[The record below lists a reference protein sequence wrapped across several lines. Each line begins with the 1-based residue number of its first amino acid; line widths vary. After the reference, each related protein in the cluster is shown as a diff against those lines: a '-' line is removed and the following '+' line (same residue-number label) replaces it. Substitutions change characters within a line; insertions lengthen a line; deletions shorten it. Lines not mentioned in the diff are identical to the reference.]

1 MGPLLIRDVRPWG
14 GAATDLFIDDGVI
27 RSAEGSGHG
36 DATVVEGVVEGRGRI
51 ILPSFSDTHV
61 HLDSTRL
68 GLPFR
73 PHTAASGS
81 VSDQVANDRA
91 HWRDAGADVAERA
104 TYTVGAAVVR
114 GMTRARSFAQ
124 VDEHCGLDRLAG
136 VCAAREA
143 LADRAD
149 IEIVAFPQAGILREG
164 DITGLLEAALDNG
177 ADLIGGIDPCAL
189 DGDPAAHLDVV
200 FGLADRRGVDVD
212 IHLHEPGQ
220 TGRRTMRMILDR
232 VRALDLRHRVT
243 VSHAFCLADL
253 PDAELAPLL
262 DELAELDVAVTTIA
276 PGGRRPLPLTEM
288 LSRGI
293 RVGLGQDGQ
302 RDYWSPYG
310 SSDMLE
316 RAWLLAYSNN
326 FRHDRLVE
334 TVAGVATLGGRHVM
348 DGRPQGPSAGG
359 GGVAP
364 GDPADLVIVPGDSVT
379 AAVMDRSRDRTVIHA
394 GTVVADD
401 GRLTGADPLAGTV
414 FEGRLTDR
422 DATPGAA
429 RAERR

>member
-1 MGPLLIRDVRPWG
+1 MSPLLVRDVRPWG
-14 GAATDLFIDDGVI
+14 GVATDLFIDGGVI
-27 RSAEGSGHG
+27 RSGEHDVNGR
-36 DATVVEGVVEGRGRI
+36 VQVVEGRGRI
-51 ILPSFSDTHV
+51 VLPSFSDVHV

-73 PHTAASGS
+73 PHSAVSGS

-91 HWRDAGADVAERA
+91 HWRGAGAGVEERA
-104 TYTVGAAVVR
+104 TYTLGAAMVR
-114 GMTRARSFAQ
+114 GVTRARSFAQ
-124 VDEHCGLDRLAG
+124 VDTDCGLERLAG

-143 LADRAD
+143 LADRVD

-164 DITGLLEAALDNG
+164 GVTGLLGAALDNG
-177 ADLIGGIDPCAL
+177 ADLVGGIDPSVL
-189 DGDPAAHLDVV
+189 DGDPDAHLDIV
-200 FGLADRRGVDVD
+200 FNLADRRGVDVD

-220 TGRRTMRMILDR
+220 TGKRTLRMILDR
-232 VRALDLRHRVT
+232 VRALDYRHRVT

-253 PDAELAPLL
+253 PDAELFPLL
-262 DELAELDVAVTTIA
+262 DQLAELDVAVTTIA

-326 FRHDRLVE
+326 FRHDQLVE
-334 TVAGVATLGGRHVM
+334 SATETATLGGRYVM
-348 DGRPQGPSAGG
+348 NGRPQGPADAGR
-359 GGVAP
+359 GVGC
-364 GDPADLVIVPGDSVT
+364 GDPADLVLLAGETVT
-379 AAVMDRSRDRTVIHA
+379 AAVMDRGQDRTVIRA
-394 GTVVADD
+394 GSVIADN
-401 GRLTGADPLAGTV
+401 GRLTGTDPLVGTV
-414 FEGRLTDR
+414 FEGRLTDS

-429 RAERR
+429 RAGRRS